1 MKEKLRSMLRLGN
14 CLIMKSLKFSEVLD
28 NVPINKISLSCHSK
42 LCNKVK
48 NNFDEFEQR
57 LFLTGFYVYLN
68 YDSKKDFLIDLDEI
82 WEFLGFYSKSSAM
95 RLLSNNFTIGIDY
108 IDDSAL
114 YSDKIHPNMNKT
126 TKKNSI
132 GGQNIKKYFL
142 NVEAFKIF
150 CLKTKT
156 EKAIKIHKYFIGF
169 EKILF
174 DTIQEESIE
183 LKESMTQNIKAV
195 EIEKLEC
202 VEKAIV
208 KQFPVNTE
216 CIYFGIISNTN
227 ENGEKLIKFGHTN
240 DLKNRVWCHHTDYMS
255 FYLTDAFRVD
265 NKVEIENLIKSHPK
279 IKPQLRKIQVKGKNK
294 TEIIAYDNTFTINTL
309 TNIIKDIIDSQT
321 YNIVNFNKLL
331 KRNKE
336 LEIETQKDKEIIQEL
351 KKQLEEKSDQVMI
364 KEQSIKEL
372 ETKNS
377 ELNHIIETNLTLHEQ
392 DFNNELLPQ
401 NEMTEIFNTFIDEQ
415 CIVRTDVDERS
426 VHLEGRF
433 RIWKQEK
440 PKKEVLKQFK
450 HYLGV
455 RFKATKKNG
464 HHGFHG
470 VKLREMKYKLPLE
483 RNNITRFISHACTF
497 SDTARVLNSTILTE
511 YQKWKTELNIPI
523 SDDDMND
530 LKAFLDSSKYT
541 LKAVVHTQIGS
552 NEGYYGIEMKAQGY
566 SPKYKSTTGKRVYK
580 REVGTNFLIKEW
592 DSIADAAEH
601 EGIHKTA
608 MSRITRSETPKG
620 DYYYSLK

>member
-1 MKEKLRSMLRLGN
+1 MENINFTKLLHES
-14 CLIMKSLKFSEVLD
+14 
-28 NVPINKISLSCHSK
+28 PINSLSSSFHSK
-42 LCNKVK
+42 LCQKVK
-48 NNFDEFEQR
+48 KEFNDFEQK
-57 LFLTGFYVYLN
+57 LFLTGFHVYLN
-68 YDSKKDFLIDLDEI
+68 YHSTKDFVIDIDDI
-82 WEFLGFYSKSSAM
+82 WNFLGFSSKFAAV
-95 RLLSNNFTIGIDY
+95 RLLTNSFNNGIDY
-108 IDDSAL
+108 IDDSQK
-114 YSDKIHPNMNKT
+114 DKIHSNIVNHEKQST
-126 TKKNSI
+126 FS
-132 GGQNIKKYFL
+132 GGHNIKKYYL
-142 NVEAFKIF
+142 NCYSFKLF
-150 CLKTKT
+150 CIKART
-156 EKAIKIHKYFIGF
+156 EKASIIHNYYVKLENIFYETF
-169 EKILF
+169 E
-174 DTIQEESIE
+174 EETGE
-183 LKESMTQNIKAV
+183 LKALVMTQEDKKKKRIE
-195 EIEKLEC
+195 EIL
-202 VEKAIV
+202 ID
-208 KQFPVNTE
+208 QFPINTE

-227 ENGEKLIKFGHTN
+227 EHGETLVKFGHTN
-240 DLKNRVWCHHTDYMS
+240 DLKSRVQCHHKDYDS
-255 FYLTDAFRVD
+255 FYLTDAFRVV
-265 NKVEIENLIKSHPK
+265 NKVEVENLIKSHPR
-279 IKPQLRKIQVKGKNK
+279 IKPQIRKIQVNGKNK
-294 TEIIAYDNTFTINTL
+294 TELIAYSQQFTIDTL
-309 TNIIKDIIDSQT
+309 SKIIKEIIEHQT
-321 YNIVNFNKLL
+321 FNIQNFKRLL
-331 KRNKE
+331 KRNEILEQE
-336 LEIETQKDKEIIQEL
+336 LCDFNDENTSLKSEIQEL

-364 KEQSIKEL
+364 KEQIIKEL

-401 NEMTEIFNTFIDEQ
+401 NEMTEIFNKFIDEQ

-470 VKLREMKYKLPLE
+470 VKLREMKYELPLE

-566 SPKYKSTTGKRVYK
+566 SPKYKSTPGKRVYK